1 MPWRRCVTTLEKL
14 SPIASTTDECPARWS
29 GHGNEITVCTV
40 THNTAIFRQRY
51 FAHHHRRWQTMP
63 HRAADLTGCLSC
75 SCRRCRL
82 VGRKEVPGAPIGT
95 VCIRRQ
101 PTEQL
106 IDQTGSDWK
115 DGAGLYCRRAGD
127 RCLGRRNFSWP
138 IDGIYLDGP
147 TAPNESSGSEDGMA
161 TVVRWRTQRMGTA
174 WLWSVQRWKL

>member
-1 MPWRRCVTTLEKL
+1 MSPSPCPSLEKFLREPMPWRRCVTTLEKL

-127 RCLGRRNFSWP
+127 RCLGRRNFS
-138 IDGIYLDGP
+138 
-147 TAPNESSGSEDGMA
+147 
-161 TVVRWRTQRMGTA
+161 
-174 WLWSVQRWKL
+174 